1 MRATVFALALL
12 LAACAKGPAAPQGPP
27 HRVACLSCAG
37 TDIFI
42 ALGEIERLIAV
53 EEDCPCPGTEGL
65 VKIRNEDHPGK
76 LAPINVESI
85 LALEPDLVIAQPD
98 LRQALEGRGLRLIWT
113 VDHYT
118 YKNID
123 DLVIKIGN
131 ILDMPERAQ
140 GLLDHMRAKEAEIRE
155 RTKDLPRTSVYFEAT
170 GIGGTIGNVGV
181 MNTMIELAG
190 GTNIVRDIPRTWA
203 TITPEAVFL
212 ADPDVIIM
220 GPWADSAEEAKARPG
235 WEKLKAVREGRVFK
249 IHPERRNVAQGTPR
263 CVDECERLLLPW
275 LHPELGAQGH

>member
-1 MRATVFALALL
+1 MRPLMLLSAALL
-12 LAACAKGPAAPQGPP
+12 VAACAKAPPAPQGPP
-27 HRVACLSCAG
+27 RRICCLSCAG

-42 ALGEIERLIAV
+42 ALGELHRVIAV
-53 EEDCPCPGTEGL
+53 EEDCPCPGTENL

-98 LRQALEGRGLRLIWT
+98 LRHALEGRGMRVIWT

-118 YKNID
+118 YENIP
-123 DLVIKIGN
+123 DLVGKIGEV
-131 ILDMPERAQ
+131 LEMPERAQ
-140 GLLDHMRAKEAEIRE
+140 ALLDHMKAKEEEIRA
-155 RTKDLPRTSVYFEAT
+155 RTKDLPRVKVYFEAT
-170 GIGGTIGNVGV
+170 DIGWTIGNVGV

-190 GTNIVRDIPRTWA
+190 GTNIARDINKSWA
-203 TITPEAVFL
+203 TITPEAIFD

-220 GPWADSAEEAKARPG
+220 GPWAGSAEEAKARPG
-235 WEKLKAVREGRVFK
+235 WDKLKAVREGRVYK
-249 IHPERRNVAQGTPR
+249 IQPERRNVGQGTPR

-275 LHPELGAQGH
+275 LHPELGREH